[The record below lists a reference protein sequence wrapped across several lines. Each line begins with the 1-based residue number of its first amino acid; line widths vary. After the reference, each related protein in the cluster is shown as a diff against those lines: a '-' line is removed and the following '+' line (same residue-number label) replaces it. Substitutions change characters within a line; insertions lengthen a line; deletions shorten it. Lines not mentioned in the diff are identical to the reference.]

1 MRLTIGSRLGRYE
14 VLALLGSGG
23 MGEVYRARDTKLDR
37 AVALKILP
45 ESFAHD
51 PERLARFEREA
62 KTLASLNHP
71 HIAGIHGLEEAK
83 GVTALVMELVEGEDL
98 AHRIARGGI
107 PLDEALPIARQIAEA
122 LEAAHEQ
129 GIVHRD
135 LKPANIKVRADGTV
149 KVLDFGLAKA
159 IESATKSP
167 PSVTMSPTI
176 TSPAAVT
183 GVGVLLGT
191 AAYMAPEQA
200 RGKPVDRRADIWAF
214 GCVLFEM
221 LTGGRPFDGE
231 DVAETLGA
239 IIHKEPAWSVVPAGT
254 PAVVL
259 KLLQRCLEKDPNQR
273 LRDIGDARL
282 EIDSALHQPVEGAT
296 TQSRARDSR
305 SWTADAG
312 WLFAVALGLL
322 AVGIGIV
329 HFTERSSDVPPAV
342 RFEIA
347 PPEKTAIVTGGMIS
361 PDGRRIAFAARSE
374 RGFMTIW
381 VRALDSVEARPLA
394 GTNARNIGLALFWS
408 PDSRFVGYAA
418 DGNLKKVDVSGGPP
432 QTLAILDGT
441 YRGGAWSRDGV
452 VIFGLQGKGLRRVPA
467 DGGTATVL
475 TSVDPSRETSH
486 IEPVFLPDG
495 RRFMYT
501 RLANPRDQSGVYVGT
516 LDAGA
521 ESADPNRLLFASTG
535 AVFAPTSS
543 PTVGQLLFVRA
554 GTLMTQPFDAGR
566 VKLAGEAVTLAENMP
581 DVGARAFSASATG
594 VLAFRS
600 AGGISG
606 SRLIWFD
613 RQGKSLGEVGPPALY
628 GDVVLAP
635 DEKTLIVSQ
644 RDPQS
649 ETAHLWIVDLQ
660 RQVRS
665 RLNPGDQLD
674 TAPAASHDGRIV
686 FTSGITGDLDI
697 RSANGAGDAE
707 LLVRSANL
715 KHPNDWSANGRFILY
730 DDHHPSRRQDV
741 WMIPVAGDRKPI
753 PFLTTP
759 ADEYFAQ
766 FSPDDRWVAYSS
778 DESGRREI
786 YVRDFAPNRVPAVGS
801 ARITIST
808 AGGDK
813 PRWRPDG
820 KEIYYIAPGGKM
832 MAVPVKPGPPFEPGV
847 AVPLFDTNVAGTES
861 YDVTADGRFLVNTIS
876 AQESSSSP
884 PITVVMNWQAALK
897 K

>member
-1 MRLTIGSRLGRYE
+1 
-14 VLALLGSGG
+14 VLA
-23 MGEVYRARDTKLDR
+23 A
-37 AVALKILP
+37 
-45 ESFAHD
+45 
-51 PERLARFEREA
+51 
-62 KTLASLNHP
+62 LNHP
-71 HIAGIHGLEEAK
+71 NIGGIHGLEEANS
-83 GVTALVMELVEGEDL
+83 VTALVLELVEGPTL
-98 AHRIARGGI
+98 ADRIAQG
-107 PLDEALPIARQIAEA
+107 PMPADEALPIAKQIAQA

-129 GIVHRD
+129 GIIHRD

-159 IESATKSP
+159 IEGSGGSGRHGGFV
-167 PSVTMSPTI
+167 SQSPTI
-176 TSPAAVT
+176 TSPAAMT
-183 GVGVLLGT
+183 EVGVLLGT

-200 RGKPVDRRADIWAF
+200 RGRAVDRRADIWAF
-214 GCVLFEM
+214 GCVLFET
-221 LTGGRPFDGE
+221 LTGRRAFEGE

-239 IIHKEPAWSVVPAGT
+239 IIHKEPAWSVVPAST
-254 PAVVL
+254 PPIVL
-259 KLLQRCLEKDPNQR
+259 TLLRRCLEKDPKQR

-282 EIDSALHQPVEGAT
+282 EIDSALHAPVDVGAAT
-296 TQSRARDSR
+296 GSARSSR
-305 SWTADAG
+305 SWTALAG
-312 WLFAVALGLL
+312 WLFAVAVGLL
-322 AVGIGIV
+322 ATSVGLV
-329 HFTERSSDVPPAV
+329 HFTERSPDAPAAV
-342 RFEIA
+342 RFEIP
-347 PPEKTAIVTGGMIS
+347 PPERATFVTGGMIS
-361 PDGRRIAFAARSE
+361 PDGRRIAFAARSD

-381 VRALDSVEARPLA
+381 VRSLDSVEARPLT

-418 DGNLKKVDVSGGPP
+418 DGSLKKVDVSGGPP

-467 DGGTATVL
+467 DGGTVSVL
-475 TSVDPSRETSH
+475 TNVNPSRETSH

-495 RRFMYT
+495 RRFLYT
-501 RLANPRDQSGVYVGT
+501 RLASPRDQSGVYVGT

-543 PTVGQLLFVRA
+543 PNVGQLLFVRG

-566 VKLAGEAVTLAENMP
+566 VKLSGEAVALAENMP

-594 VLAFRS
+594 VLTFRG
-600 AGGISG
+600 AGATSG

-665 RLNPGDQLD
+665 RLNPGDELD
-674 TAPAASHDGRIV
+674 YAPAASHDGRVV
-686 FTSGITGDLDI
+686 FTSGITGDLHI

-715 KHPNDWSANGRFILY
+715 KHSNDWSADGRFILY
-730 DDHHPSRRQDV
+730 DEHHPSRRQDLWV
-741 WMIPVAGDRKPI
+741 VAVAGDRKPI
-753 PFLTTP
+753 PFVTTP

-766 FSPDDRWVAYSS
+766 FSPDDRWVAYAS

-786 YVRDFAPNRVPAVGS
+786 YVRDFAPDRVPAVGS

-847 AVPLFDTNVAGTES
+847 AVPLFDTNVAGTLS

-876 AQESSSSP
+876 GQDSVASP